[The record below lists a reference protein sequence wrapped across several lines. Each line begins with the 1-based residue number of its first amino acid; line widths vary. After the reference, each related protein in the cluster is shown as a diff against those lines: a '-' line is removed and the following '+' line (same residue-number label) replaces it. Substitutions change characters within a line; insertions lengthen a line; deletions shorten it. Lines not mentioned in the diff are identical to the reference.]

1 MVIHNEEVKILI
13 IKVHNYLTTEEVPGN
28 SGSPIGSAEGAAT
41 GSDSAGGAATS
52 SASVGSSAKRRD
64 RRTTIN

>member
-28 SGSPIGSAEGAAT
+28 SGSPTGSAEGAAT
-41 GSDSAGGAATS
+41 GSDSAGGATS